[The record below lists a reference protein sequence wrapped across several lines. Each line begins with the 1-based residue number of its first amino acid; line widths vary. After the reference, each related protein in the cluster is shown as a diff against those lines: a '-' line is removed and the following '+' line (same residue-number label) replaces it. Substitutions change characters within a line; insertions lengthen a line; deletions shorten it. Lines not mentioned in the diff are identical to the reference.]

1 MAIDTVEINGHA
13 LRALRQA
20 RRLKQQTVAV
30 IAEISP
36 SYYSELES
44 GKKQAVSREVLQRLM
59 DALALG
65 PEDERALTRWW
76 TVTEHTTRAEMK
88 AA

>member
-1 MAIDTVEINGHA
+1 MAADTVEINGYA

-20 RRLKQQTVAV
+20 LRMKQQTVAV
-30 IAEISP
+30 VAGISA

-44 GKKQAVSREVLQRLM
+44 GKKSAVSLPVLQALM
-59 DALALG
+59 DAFHLA
-65 PEDERALTRWW
+65 PEDQRAVTRWW
-76 TVTEHTTRAEMK
+76 TVEEMSARQT